1 MSNVT
6 TLHLSAP
13 VLKQRLIAA
22 DLIAQSEETRENAAK
37 FAECFPELEST
48 IEALNGAKRHGYRIR
63 FRGLQSELKA
73 AVEELMVLEKQL
85 CDIRRY
91 FARQAVA
98 ESKGPL
104 SPAFFE
110 LSEIAGQNSISS
122 FERSAEVGQV
132 RKPPAESDVA
142 D

>member
-6 TLHLSAP
+6 TLHLSQP

-22 DLIAQSEETRENAAK
+22 DLIAQSEEAREKAAK
-37 FAECFPELEST
+37 FAQCFAELEST
-48 IEALNGAKRHGYRIR
+48 IEALNGAKQHGYRIR

-85 CDIRRY
+85 CDIRRH

-98 ESKGPL
+98 ETEGRFHRL
-104 SPAFFE
+104 S
-110 LSEIAGQNSISS
+110 LS
-122 FERSAEVGQV
+122 FRRSLG
-132 RKPPAESDVA
+132 KIP
-142 D
+142 